1 MKSLVIRKLALTN
14 FKNYAEGAFH
24 FGNKFNTI
32 SGLNGIGKTNLL
44 DALYYLCVGKSY
56 FTPHDQ
62 KVVRKGEPFFRLES
76 EILKGEEEHQ
86 LIIKVKP
93 GSIKEIVLDHVII
106 PRISEHLGFLP
117 VVFSAPKDIDLVYG
131 PSTSRRRYMDH
142 LLCQIDKD
150 YLRSLSA
157 YNHLLEMRNAAL
169 KQGFPDLSGIV
180 STYDDQIAPL
190 AAYIFEKRKW
200 VTGQFIPLLRNT
212 YSILAEEREDID
224 MQYESSL
231 HEYPYEVL
239 VDQSWE
245 LDKNSGRST
254 SGIHRDDFN
263 LSIKRMSA
271 KDHGSQGQIKSLIFA
286 LHLTKY
292 TMLLN
297 ETGVQPILILDDI
310 FDKLDDRRLH
320 RLIEILSLN
329 QYGQIFISD
338 TSSSRVNSLLPDA
351 LVHSIEM

>member
-14 FKNYAEGAFH
+14 FKNYIEGTYL

-62 KVVRKGEPFFRLES
+62 KVVRKEEHFFRLES
-76 EILKGEEEHQ
+76 EIQKGGEEHK

-93 GSIKEIVLDHVII
+93 GSVKEIVLDHVVV

-117 VVFSAPKDIDLVYG
+117 VVFSAPKDIDLVFG
-131 PSTSRRRYMDH
+131 SSTSRRRYIDH
-142 LLCQIDKD
+142 LLCQVDKD
-150 YLRSLSA
+150 YLKSLSV

-169 KQGFPDLSGIV
+169 KQGFPDLAGVI
-180 STYDDQIAPL
+180 STYDDQIAPH

-200 VTGQFIPLLRNT
+200 VTAQFAPLLRQT
-212 YSILAEEREDID
+212 YRTLAEDREDID
-224 MQYESSL
+224 VHYESAL
-231 HEYPYEVL
+231 QQYPYAVL
-239 VDQSWE
+239 VDQAWE
-245 LDKNSGRST
+245 ADKNTGRST
-254 SGIHRDDFN
+254 TGIHRDDFQ
-263 LSIKRMSA
+263 LSIKKMSA

-292 TMLLN
+292 KTLLQ

-320 RLIEILSLN
+320 RLIEILS
-329 QYGQIFISD
+329 QDDYGQIFISD
-338 TSSSRVNSLLPDA
+338 TSSSRVNSLLPA
-351 LVHSIEM
+351 TLVHSIEM